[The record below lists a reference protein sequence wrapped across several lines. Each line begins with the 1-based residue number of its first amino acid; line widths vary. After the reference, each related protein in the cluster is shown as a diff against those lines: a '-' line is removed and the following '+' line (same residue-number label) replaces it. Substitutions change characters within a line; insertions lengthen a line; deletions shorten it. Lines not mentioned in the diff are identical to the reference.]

1 MKNILFPLVVYI
13 IANIFATAQNGVV
26 FNVNNYETYITNTN
40 YLFGKTSM
48 LGPEYFKFPKN
59 NLFSIEPMT
68 ILTMSAKSNPNNQ
81 IHSFPI
87 NYFCGFY
94 CYPFKSGPLKT
105 NGSLIRDSSI
115 NYNKVWNITDTDINE
130 FISAYYAGGNTWAN
144 YSIPSDFLTWPAHG
158 PNGYDPNLSEFH
170 DMNGDGIYN
179 PYDGDFPKIKGTQ
192 YLRWI
197 YNDVVI
203 PEMLEMMG
211 VEIRASLFGCSS
223 PNPDDAINRTIFIE
237 YEIVNRTNKTY
248 TDVGVGL
255 MINFMIGCFENDNFR
270 SNAKANAVQFYN
282 SNQHFNLCTE
292 ENYFVQNPMVWGIG
306 LIDVNNSPNEYLSS
320 SLLNLRVSTVGDVVE
335 FGNLG
340 HLYNAH
346 QAKHFIYG
354 KPVRFGGTGFE
365 DTTAALAKYMF
376 PGDSDPDFIGTNGIP
391 YPYSWTY
398 ENYNNTGVELMPVVD
413 YNFNNVLF
421 PSLAPNEK
429 IKVAYAIVGTQST
442 SLNTEQLLAL
452 NAKEII
458 EMRNQYQNNAFQCQ
472 ASVLNIEEPKS
483 EDHRIYPNPTSHQFS
498 IDFDKPIESIKLY
511 TLTGKLIKTCNNCK
525 SMNIED
531 LNTGIYIVNWEV
543 EGKHYHDKIIKK

>member
-1 MKNILFPLVVYI
+1 MKNIITLFTLNI
-13 IANIFATAQNGVV
+13 IAFQFTTAQNGVI
-26 FNVNNYETYITNTN
+26 FNVNEYETYVSNTN

-59 NLFSIEPMT
+59 NLFNIAPMT
-68 ILTMSAKSNPNNQ
+68 ILTMSATSSPNNQ
-81 IHSFPI
+81 IHAFPL

-94 CYPFKSGPLKT
+94 CYDFKPGPLKT

-197 YNDVVI
+197 YNDISHPAVDEI
-203 PEMLEMMG
+203 MG

-223 PNPDDAINRTIFIE
+223 SNPDDAINRTIFIE
-237 YEIVNRTNKTY
+237 YEIINRTNKTY
-248 TDVGVGL
+248 NDVGVGL
-255 MINFMIGCFENDNFR
+255 MIDFMIGCFENDNFR

-292 ENYFVQNPMVWGIG
+292 ENYYVQNPMVWGIG

-320 SLLNLRVSTVGDVVE
+320 SLLNIRSVSPNPGIQ
-335 FGNLG
+335 FGQSIHLHNL
-340 HLYNAH
+340 HHARFK
-346 QAKHFIYG
+346 AG
-354 KPVRFGGTGFE
+354 KPIRFGGTGFE
-365 DTTAALAKYMF
+365 DTTAAIAKYMY
-376 PGDSDPDFIGTNGIP
+376 PGDSDPNFIGTNGIP

-398 ENYNNTGVELMPVVD
+398 ENYNNTGTELIPALD
-413 YNFNNVLF
+413 RNFNNVLF

-483 EDHRIYPNPTSHQFS
+483 EDYRIYPNPTSHQFS

-525 SMNIED
+525 SLNIED